1 MSRLILASNRLPVT
15 IAEGPDGL
23 SLVPSSGGLATA
35 LGRLHERTEGVWIG
49 WPGEVGRA
57 SAAVRGELAR
67 ALEARRLV
75 PVALTAAEVAQYY
88 DGFSNGVLWPLF
100 HFLLDKVDL
109 DAEAAFRTYDRV
121 NRRFAE
127 RVAEVYRPGDVVW
140 VHDYQLML
148 VPGYL
153 RALVPGARIG
163 FFLHIPFPAA
173 DVFRILPWREE
184 VLRSLLGAD
193 LLGFHTASYRH
204 NFAHATAHVL
214 GVDLA
219 LEEVVVEDRTVRL
232 GVFPI
237 GIESAAFEEAASSDG
252 VEARVAALRAQAG
265 GKRIVLGVDRL
276 DYTKGLPRRLLT
288 FERMLSHDPTLRD
301 TVNFVQIAVP
311 SREKVGAYAELRRT
325 VNELAGRINAEHGTP
340 LSTPLQLLYRSVP
353 LEELVALYRVADV
366 MLVTPLRDGM
376 NLVAKEYAA
385 SRIDDDGV
393 LVLSEFAGAAAELRE
408 AVLVNPYDIEGT
420 AAALAG
426 ALAMPE
432 EERRSRMRAL
442 RAHVR
447 TADVHAWAQSFVD
460 ALTADRARARAAG
473 PTPEAELAGVF
484 SALRASERL
493 TVLLDYDGTLVPH
506 VAMPDL
512 ASPDLA
518 LKRLLA
524 RLATRAAVHV
534 VSGRDRPTL
543 ERWLGD
549 LPVAL
554 HAEHGYWSR
563 PLGGEWQANRHE
575 LSSWKEIVRPV
586 LEAWVKRTPGALL
599 EEKTVSLAVHFRNVE
614 PAILGLRLA
623 ALREELRARLP
634 DAVEILDGAKVLEL
648 RLRGVHKG
656 LVAHAVTRDGGA
668 VIAVGDDRT
677 DEDLF
682 AALGADAVTIKVG
695 PGDTHARFVVA
706 NVADVR
712 RWLGTLAE

>member
-1 MSRLILASNRLPVT
+1 MSRLVLASNRLPVT
-15 IAEGPDGL
+15 LVDGL
-23 SLVPSSGGLATA
+23 DGPTLVPSSGGLATA
-35 LGRLHERTEGVWIG
+35 LGRLHERTEGLWVG
-49 WPGEVGRA
+49 WPGELGRA
-57 SAAVRGELAR
+57 TAAAR
-67 ALEARRLV
+67 RQIGQALDARRLV
-75 PVALTAAEVAQYY
+75 PVPMTSAEVAQYY

-127 RVAEVYRPGDVVW
+127 KIAEVYRPGDVVW

-184 VLRSLLGAD
+184 VLRSLLAAD

-219 LEEVVVEDRTVRL
+219 LEEVVVDDRTVRL

-237 GIESAAFEEAASSDG
+237 GIETAAFEETASSDG
-252 VEARVAALRAQAG
+252 VRARLDALRTQAG

-276 DYTKGLPRRLLT
+276 DYTKGIPRRLLT
-288 FERMLSHDPTLRD
+288 FERMLAHDPSLRD
-301 TVNFVQIAVP
+301 TVRFVQIAVP
-311 SREKVGAYAELRRT
+311 SREKVSAYAELRRT

-340 LSTPLQLLYRSVP
+340 LSMPLQLLYRSVSFD
-353 LEELVALYRVADV
+353 ELVALYRAADV

-376 NLVAKEYAA
+376 NLVAKEYVA

-408 AVLVNPYDIEGT
+408 AVLVNPYDLEGT

-447 TADVHAWAQSFVD
+447 TADVHVWAQGFVD
-460 ALTADRARARAAG
+460 ALTVDRARATPVG
-473 PTPEAELAGVF
+473 PTPEAELAQVIDT
-484 SALRASERL
+484 LRASDRL
-493 TVLLDYDGTLVPH
+493 VVLLDYDGTLVPH

-512 ASPDLA
+512 ATPDAA
-518 LKRLLA
+518 LKHLLT
-524 RLATRAAVHV
+524 RLATRASVHV
-534 VSGRDRPTL
+534 VSGRDRLTL
-543 ERWLGD
+543 ERWLGE

-563 PLGGEWQANRHE
+563 PLGAEWQANRHE
-575 LSSWKEIVRPV
+575 LSSWKDIVRPV
-586 LEAWVKRTPGALL
+586 LEAWIKRTPGAFL
-599 EEKTVSLAVHFRNVE
+599 EEKTVSLAAHFRNVE

-656 LVAHAVTRDGGA
+656 LVADALVREAGA
-668 VIAVGDDRT
+668 VLAVGDDRT

-682 AALGADAVTIKVG
+682 AALGPDAVTIKVG
-695 PGDTHARFVVA
+695 SGETHARFSVPT
-706 NVADVR
+706 VADAR
-712 RWLGTLAE
+712 RWLTVLAG

>member
-1 MSRLILASNRLPVT
+1 MSRLIIVSNRLPVT
-15 IAEGPDGL
+15 VAEGADAL
-23 SLVPSSGGLATA
+23 TLTPSSGGLATA
-35 LGRLHERTEGVWIG
+35 LGRLHERTDGVWVG
-49 WPGEVGRA
+49 WPGEVRRA
-57 SAAVRGELAR
+57 SAEARLELAR

-75 PVALTAAEVAQYY
+75 PVPLSATEVAQYY

-109 DAEAAFRTYDRV
+109 DAEAAFRSYDRV

-127 RVAEVYRPGDVVW
+127 RVAEVCRPNDVVW
-140 VHDYQLML
+140 IHDYQLML

-153 RALVPGARIG
+153 RSLVPGARIG

-184 VLRSLLGAD
+184 VLRSLLAAD

-219 LEEVVVEDRTVRL
+219 LEEVVIDDRAVRL

-237 GIESAAFEEAASSDG
+237 GIEATAFEA
-252 VEARVAALRAQAG
+252 VAATEGVVRRLEELRAQAG
-265 GKRIVLGVDRL
+265 SKRIVLGVDRL

-288 FERMLSHDPTLRD
+288 FERLLAHDPSLRE
-301 TVNFVQIAVP
+301 TVNFVQVAVP

-353 LEELVALYRVADV
+353 FEELVALYRAAEV

-376 NLVAKEYAA
+376 NLVAKEYVA
-385 SRIDDDGV
+385 SRIDEDGV

-420 AAALAG
+420 AATLAS
-426 ALAMPE
+426 ALAMPAD
-432 EERRSRMRAL
+432 ERRSRMRAL

-447 TADVHAWAQSFVD
+447 TADVHGWAQSFID
-460 ALTADRARARAAG
+460 ALVADPTRPRTAR
-473 PTPEAELAGVF
+473 PTPEADLGAAIER
-484 SALRASERL
+484 LRALDGL

-512 ASPDLA
+512 ATPDA
-518 LKRLLA
+518 VVKRLLTKLAA
-524 RLATRAAVHV
+524 RASVHV

-563 PLGGEWQANRHE
+563 ALDGEWRANRHE
-575 LSSWKEIVRPV
+575 LSGWKEIVRPV

-634 DAVEILDGAKVLEL
+634 DAVEILDGTKVLEL

-656 LVAHAVTRDGGA
+656 LVVDAVARDASA
-668 VIAVGDDRT
+668 VLAVGDDRT

-682 AALGADAVTIKVG
+682 AALGPDAVTIKVG
-695 PGDTHARFVVA
+695 AGDTHARYVVA

-712 RWLGTLAE
+712 RWLGVLAA

>member
-1 MSRLILASNRLPVT
+1 VSRLILVSNRLPVT
-15 IAEGPDGL
+15 VVEEPTGPA
-23 SLVPSSGGLATA
+23 LVPSSGGLATA
-35 LGRLHERTEGVWIG
+35 LGRLHERTEGMWVG
-49 WPGEVGRA
+49 WPGELGRMSA
-57 SAAVRGELAR
+57 STRAELAR
-67 ALEARRLV
+67 SLEGRRLV
-75 PVALTAAEVAQYY
+75 PVPLTSAEVAQYY

-109 DAEAAFRTYDRV
+109 DAKTSFSTYDRV

-127 RVAEVYRPGDVVW
+127 RVAEIYQPGDVIW
-140 VHDYQLML
+140 VHDYQLTL

-153 RALVPGARIG
+153 RAFLPGARIG

-184 VLRSLLGAD
+184 VLRSLLTAD

-219 LEEVVVEDRTVRL
+219 LEEVVVDDRVVRL

-237 GIESAAFEEAASSDG
+237 GIESAAFEEAASSEG
-252 VEARVAALRAQAG
+252 VRGRLDALRARAN

-288 FERMLSHDPTLRD
+288 FERMLAHDPSLRD
-301 TVNFVQIAVP
+301 TVDFVQIVVP

-353 LEELVALYRVADV
+353 FEELVALYRAADV

-385 SRIDDDGV
+385 SRVDEDGV

-432 EERRSRMRAL
+432 DERRSRMRAL

-447 TADVHAWAQSFVD
+447 TADVHAWAQGFVD
-460 ALTADRARARAAG
+460 ALTADRAHAVPVR
-473 PTPEAELAGVF
+473 PTPQAELGRALD
-484 SALRASERL
+484 ALRASERL

-512 ASPDLA
+512 AAPDAA
-518 LKRLLA
+518 LKHLLT
-524 RLATRAAVHV
+524 RLAERASVHV
-534 VSGRDRPTL
+534 VSGRDRTTL

-549 LPVAL
+549 LPLSL

-563 PLGGEWQANRHE
+563 PLGGEWQANRLE
-575 LSSWKEIVRPV
+575 LSSWKDIVRPV
-586 LEAWVKRTPGALL
+586 FEAWVRRTPGALL

-614 PAILGLRLA
+614 PAILGLGLA

-634 DAVEILDGAKVLEL
+634 DAVEILEGAKVLEL

-656 LVAHAVTRDGGA
+656 LVANAVARDVGA
-668 VIAVGDDRT
+668 VLAVGDDRT

-682 AALGADAVTIKVG
+682 AALGPDAVSIKVG
-695 PGDTHARFVVA
+695 PGETHARFVVA
-706 NVADVR
+706 NVGEVR
-712 RWLGTLAE
+712 RWLATLVP